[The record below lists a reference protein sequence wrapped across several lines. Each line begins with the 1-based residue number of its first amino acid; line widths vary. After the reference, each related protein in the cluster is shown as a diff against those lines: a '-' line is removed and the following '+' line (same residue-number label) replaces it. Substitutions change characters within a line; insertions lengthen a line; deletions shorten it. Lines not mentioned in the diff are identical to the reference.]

1 MSYLRT
7 RAYSAKH
14 CSLRGFQVVLYD
26 GEGHEVHSISQRA
39 VHMPPLSSRPMPL
52 LPSRTSIALVFR
64 NRDPSTAARYRDVAL
79 DA

>member
-1 MSYLRT
+1 MNELPT
-7 RAYSAKH
+7 YS
-14 CSLRGFQVVLYD
+14 SLLCQALQPKRLVLYD

-52 LPSRTSIALVFR
+52 LPSRASIALVFR

>member
-1 MSYLRT
+1 MNELPT
-7 RAYSAKH
+7 YS
-14 CSLRGFQVVLYD
+14 SLLCQALQPKRLVLYD

-52 LPSRTSIALVFR
+52 LPSRASIALVFR
-64 NRDPSTAARYRDVAL
+64 NRDPSTAARYRGVAL